1 MIHHFSFAARDPK
14 HVAQVIAT
22 ILGGE
27 AHPFP
32 PVAEGSWMAM
42 SGDAYGTGV
51 EVYPLGA
58 ELNPM
63 DGDAD
68 AQAVM
73 NPTPAAFTATHAAVG
88 TTLSEVEVH
97 AIAAKEGWLSKYRK
111 RGGRFGVIEVW
122 IENVFMLEV
131 LTPEMQQEYLDT
143 ATPQA
148 WKAMLAAG
156 PPPKAA
162 AGVA

>member
-14 HVAQVIAT
+14 HVAEVIAV

-42 SGDAYGTGV
+42 SGDRFGTSI

-58 ELNPM
+58 ELTPA

-68 AQAVM
+68 SVAVM
-73 NPTPAAFTATHAAVG
+73 SPAPARYVATHAAVG
-88 TTLSEVEVH
+88 TALSEVEIH
-97 AIAAKEGWLSKYRK
+97 ALAAKEGWLSKYRK
-111 RGGRFGVIEVW
+111 RGGMFGVVEFWVD
-122 IENVFMLEV
+122 NAFMIEV
-131 LTPEMQQEYLDT
+131 LTAEMQAEYLEN
-143 ATPQA
+143 ATPAA
-148 WKAMLAAG
+148 WRAMLAAG
-156 PPPKAA
+156 PPPGARAA
-162 AGVA
+162 